1 MVKPI
6 EAILYFYV
14 WVNGSWS
21 VELSNK
27 VYHEPTHCQ
36 VTVNDLITNEN
47 IYDLNKTLES
57 VLIKKD

>member
-14 WVNGSWS
+14 WVNSSWS
-21 VELSNK
+21 VESHNK
-27 VYHEPTHCQ
+27 VYHEPIHCQ

-57 VLIKKD
+57 VLIKED